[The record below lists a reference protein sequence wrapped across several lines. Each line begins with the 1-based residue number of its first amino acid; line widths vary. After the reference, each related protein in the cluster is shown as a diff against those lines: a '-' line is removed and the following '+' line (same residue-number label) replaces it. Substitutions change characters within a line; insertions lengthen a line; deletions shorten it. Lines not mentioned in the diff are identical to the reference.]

1 MPLVAL
7 KNISIRFGLA
17 PILNRVNLTLDKYE
31 RVCLVGRN
39 GEGKSTLMNIIAGQ
53 IKPDDGDIA
62 LERGLR
68 ITQLT
73 QEVPQNI
80 HGKVRDI
87 LAEVLTHLEEWQAD
101 QQINEVLEKLNL
113 DGEQEFNTL
122 SGGLKRRVLLAKALV
137 TKPDLLLLDE
147 PTNHLDIANIEW
159 LETFFSKYHAAL
171 LFVTHD
177 RIFLQKIATRII
189 ELDRGNLTSWECDY
203 NTYLERRQ
211 ELLEAEATASALFD
225 KKLAQEEVWIRQ
237 GVKAR
242 RTRNEGRVAKLKLLR
257 VERKE
262 RRELSGNVKIQIQ
275 QTEKSGKIVIEARDI
290 AYGFNPELGK
300 PIIKNFSTDILR
312 GDKIGIIGPNGCGK
326 TTLIRVLLG
335 DLQPQSG
342 SIKIGTKLQV
352 AYFDQLRNQ
361 FDESK
366 TLRDNIGLGSDFI
379 EINGKPKHVIGY
391 LQDFLFSPE
400 RALSPVNQLSG
411 GERNRLLL
419 AKIFTKPSNVLVLD
433 EPTND
438 LDIETLELLEE
449 LLIDYPGTVLL
460 VSHDRAF
467 LNNIVTST
475 IVFEGNGRINEYVG
489 DYDDWMRQRVVTAPE
504 RMIKP
509 KEEKTIPKTTQSINI
524 NKERELKAVLKNIE
538 KFELQQQQLHEQM
551 ANPDFYQQDK
561 NIIDQMQNKLNNIDT
576 QLKNLYQQ
584 WEDKEQ

>member
-39 GEGKSTLMNIIAGQ
+39 GEGKSTLMNIISGVV
-53 IKPDDGDIA
+53 KPDNGDVA

-68 ITQLT
+68 ITQLS

-87 LAEVLTHLEEWQAD
+87 LAEVLTHLEEWQVD

-113 DGEQEFNTL
+113 GGEREFQVL

-159 LETFFSKYHAAL
+159 LETFFSKYNAAL

-177 RIFLQKIATRII
+177 RVFLQKIATRII

-203 NTYLERRQ
+203 NTYLQRRQ
-211 ELLEAEATASALFD
+211 ELLDAEATASALFD

-257 VERKE
+257 VERSA

-290 AYGFNPELGK
+290 SYGFNPESK

-312 GDKIGIIGPNGCGK
+312 GDKIGIIGSNGCGK

-342 SIKIGTKLQV
+342 TIKIGTKLQV

-475 IVFEGNGRINEYVG
+475 IVFEDNGKINEYVG
-489 DYDDWMRQRVVTAPE
+489 DYDDWVRQRVVKSPE
-504 RMIKP
+504 RIVKSR
-509 KEEKTIPKTTQSINI
+509 EEKIIPKKIPNINI
-524 NKERELKAVLKNIE
+524 NKEHELKTILKNIE
-538 KFELQQQQLHEQM
+538 KFELQQKQLHEQM
-551 ANPDFYQQDK
+551 ADPNFYKQDK
-561 NIIDQMQNKLNNIDT
+561 HIIDQAQNKLNNIDT
-576 QLKNLYQQ
+576 QLKNLYKQ
-584 WEDKEQ
+584 WDEKES

>member
-39 GEGKSTLMNIIAGQ
+39 GEGKSTLMNIISGVV
-53 IKPDDGDIA
+53 KPDDGDVA

-68 ITQLT
+68 ITQLS

-113 DGEQEFNTL
+113 DGEREFQVL

-159 LETFFSKYHAAL
+159 LETFFSKYNAAL

-177 RIFLQKIATRII
+177 RVFLQKIATRII
-189 ELDRGNLTSWECDY
+189 ELDRGNLTSWDCDY
-203 NTYLERRQ
+203 NTYLQRRQ
-211 ELLEAEATASALFD
+211 ELLDAEATASALFD

-290 AYGFNPELGK
+290 SYGFNPDSQ

-342 SIKIGTKLQV
+342 TIKIGTKLQV

-475 IVFEGNGRINEYVG
+475 IVFEGNGKINEYIG
-489 DYDDWMRQRVVTAPE
+489 DYDDWVRQRVVKLPE
-504 RMIKP
+504 KIAKP
-509 KEEKTIPKTTQSINI
+509 KEEKIISKKIPNI
-524 NKERELKAVLKNIE
+524 NKENELKVILKNIE
-538 KFELQQQQLHEQM
+538 KFELQQKQLHQQM
-551 ANPDFYQQDK
+551 ADPDFYKQDK
-561 NIIDQMQNKLNNIDT
+561 NIIDQVQNKLNNIDM

-584 WEDKEQ
+584 WDELDA